1 MAMEKSGGKII
12 GLSGLTARKKKKVKK
27 ASYHGAS
34 HSAKKQIL
42 KGHSTKKGY
51 DFKAKAIKQ
60 KPVKGGPPSKPI
72 FKPKPKKKP

>member
-12 GLSGLTARKKKKVKK
+12 GLSGLTARKKKKGKK

-34 HSAKKQIL
+34 HAAKKQIL

-51 DFKAKAIKQ
+51 DFKAGTKSTA
-60 KPVKGGPPSKPI
+60 KPATPPRPR
-72 FKPKPKKKP
+72 PKPKKKP